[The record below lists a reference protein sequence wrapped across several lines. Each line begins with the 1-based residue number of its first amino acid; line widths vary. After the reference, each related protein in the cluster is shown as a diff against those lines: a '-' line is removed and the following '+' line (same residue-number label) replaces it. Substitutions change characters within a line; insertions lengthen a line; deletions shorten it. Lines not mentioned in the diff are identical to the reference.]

1 MIELFGY
8 SQIPQDPHILD
19 IENQGAVSLNY
30 EVGTIGD
37 LVGRSSPYS
46 QTFTLPF
53 TNGNNKFFRQFYNIN
68 VDTETSLSTDYLNFN
83 PNIKTPCE
91 IRVDGI
97 PIITGSFQLLKCS
110 LKSRVYEIVVLGT
123 ESDFY
128 NALGDKKLIDAFR
141 ISNTSTALTDTYNV
155 NISEANIIDSW
166 DLSNDVTEGG
176 VGDGVIVFPIIDYG
190 LVGDYNFL
198 FLEDDSMG
206 YGGLVEPS
214 FLQPQDLRPS
224 IQLKALFELIVK
236 EAGFTLTN
244 NSFITSDAWDKAYM
258 TLGTDRESTAI
269 TTAHQ
274 SQVSDTTSATIQT
287 WGGLGVDSG
296 EWVNLLFPSQSGA
309 GYGNNPASL
318 YDSGDDW
325 NVGGEFIVPYNGSY
339 SGVFVARFN
348 TGPASIAQGASIKLI
363 VSTPNAVG
371 GASSTVLSSY
381 SQYYD
386 GNDGGTAIVNTFTF
400 VWGINALAGEKINFS
415 ARAVVELGFS
425 VDLLASGT
433 FVTIL
438 GSNSL
443 AGQADIPANMPDL
456 SQKDF
461 ITDIVQRF
469 NLAIIS
475 DTSTPTILNVIPWQ
489 DYIDLGTRKDWTQK
503 LDLSQERTIAPTTK
517 HKKQLIN
524 FSDLEDE
531 DNRNVSN
538 QNTYGSVFGNYTQKI
553 TGDYLSG
560 TLENKSVFSPF
571 SVNPVPRQDDSS
583 LTDAPTL
590 LIHQGYAHEAGGPLA
605 SCKPKLFYHNGLQS
619 LNTQIYIGQT
629 GIYNYPL
636 CLPFYNAGAEMAVDS
651 PMLYWQFQTPGSW
664 GGPIFGTTPS
674 SEGYF
679 KRYWQEFLTSYYD
692 SSARTLDCSVY
703 LTASDIHNFEFNDE
717 IVIEDTAYRV
727 LKISGFQPFSNVPT
741 KVQLLKKIN
750 NVGALQ
756 VPDPTDLCDATP
768 YAFFSSGIVGF
779 QDNQTGATVV
789 SEDCCNTYNY
799 NWVDTNC
806 YWNYGGGGGGGGDPT
821 TGTGG
826 WNPHGNP
833 NDGNVGGVADTMG
846 KGGFSSRKSRG
857 VPNINPTFGEHSIRG
872 NNIESQSNSVY
883 KNFVYYAT
891 SEDTTA
897 RIATPTGIEGDNSGI
912 TIAYNTMARLI
923 IRALSVQ
930 THVLSG
936 GTGSYGS
943 SSFNVWTFM
952 VKNVD
957 GTITVNTDGGEQL
970 DFRQADTDAGTR
982 TIDVVSTGGKAGFAG
997 DQGVN
1002 ITCTGPADS
1011 ILAWHLDCAVTYVEF
1026 GYPKELTKLILTESG
1041 DFLITESGDNL
1052 EQE

>member
-8 SQIPQDPHILD
+8 NQKSQDPFLLD
-19 IENQGAVSLNY
+19 IQNQGEVSLNY
-30 EVGTIGD
+30 EVGDIGD

-53 TNGNNKFFRQFYNIN
+53 TNNNNKFFRQFYNIN
-68 VDTETSLSTDYLNFN
+68 VETDLILTTDYAVFD
-83 PNIKTPCE
+83 PNIKTPCD

-110 LKSRVYEIVVLGT
+110 LKSRVYEIVVLGS
-123 ESDFY
+123 ESDFF
-128 NALGDKKLIDAFR
+128 NSLGDKKLIDAFR
-141 ISNTSTALTDTYNV
+141 LSASSSSLVDTYNV
-155 NISEANIIDSW
+155 NINDTNIVDSW

-176 VGDGVIVFPIIDYG
+176 VGDGVIIFPLIDYG

-198 FLEDDSMG
+198 YLEADSMG
-206 YGGLVEPS
+206 NGGLVEPS

-224 IQLKALFELIVK
+224 IQLKALFDLIIK
-236 EAGFTLTN
+236 EAGFSLTN
-244 NSFITSDAWDKAYM
+244 NAFLASDAWTKAYM

-274 SQVSDTTSATIQT
+274 SQVANTASAIIQT
-287 WGGLGVDSG
+287 WGIGGVDSG
-296 EWVNLLFPSQSGA
+296 DWETILFPNQSGA
-309 GYGNNPASL
+309 GYGSNPPSL

-325 NVGGEFIVPYNGSY
+325 NVGGEFVVPYNGSY
-339 SGVFVARFN
+339 SGIFVTRWN
-348 TGPASIAQGASIKLI
+348 SGPSSIAQGATIKI
-363 VSTPNAVG
+363 NVSTPNAVG
-371 GASSTVLSSY
+371 GAFNTILFSVEQSFE
-381 SQYYD
+381 
-386 GNDGGTAIVNTFTF
+386 GNDGGIPILNTFTF
-400 VWGINALAGEKINFS
+400 PWNINALAGETIRFN
-415 ARAVVELGFS
+415 AQAQVESGYS
-425 VDLLASGT
+425 VDLMASST
-433 FVTIL
+433 YVKIV
-438 GSNSL
+438 GSNTM
-443 AGQADIPANMPDL
+443 AGEADIPSNMPDI

-469 NLAIIS
+469 NLVLIS
-475 DTSTPTILNVIPWQ
+475 DTSSPTILTVMPWQ

-503 LDLSQERTIAPTTK
+503 IDVSQEQTISTTTK
-517 HKKQLIN
+517 YKKQLIN
-524 FSDLEDE
+524 YSDLEDE

-538 QNTYGSVFGNYTQKI
+538 QNTYGSVFGSYTQKI
-553 TGDYLSG
+553 TGDYLTG

-590 LIHQGYAHEAGGPLA
+590 LIHQGYAHGTGGPLA
-605 SCKPKLFYHNGLQS
+605 SCKPKLFYHNGLKYQS
-619 LNTQIYIGQT
+619 PKIYIGQT
-629 GIYNYPL
+629 QSYYYPL
-636 CLPFYNAGAEMAVDS
+636 CLPFYNAGDQMAVDS

-679 KRYWQEFLTSYYD
+679 KRYWQEFLSSYYD
-692 SSARTLDCSVY
+692 KSARILDCSVY
-703 LTASDIHNFEFNDE
+703 LTASDVHNFEFNDE

-727 LKISGFQPFSNVPT
+727 LRISGFQPFANVPT

-756 VPDPTDLCDATP
+756 LPDPSDLCSATP
-768 YAFFSSGIVGF
+768 YAWFPSGIVGF
-779 QDNQTGATVV
+779 QDNETGATVV
-789 SEDCCNTYNY
+789 SEECCNTYHY
-799 NWVDTNC
+799 NWIDDNC
-806 YWNYGGGGGGGGDPT
+806 YWNYGGGGGGAGDPT
-821 TGTGG
+821 TGLGG

-833 NDGNVGGVADTMG
+833 NDGTVGGVADEKG
-846 KGGFSSRKSRG
+846 KGGFSSRKSKG

-872 NNIESQSNSVY
+872 NNIESQANSVF

-897 RIATPTGIEGDNSGI
+897 RIATATGIEATNSRI
-912 TIAYNTMARLI
+912 PIAYNTMARLT

-936 GTGSYGS
+936 GSGSYGS

-957 GTITVNTDGGEQL
+957 GVITVNTDGGEQL
-970 DFRQADTDAGTR
+970 DFRQADADAGTR
-982 TIDVVSTGGKAGFAG
+982 TVDVVSAAGKAGFAG
-997 DQGVN
+997 NRGVN

-1011 ILAWHLDCAVTYVEF
+1011 IVAWHLDCAVTYVDF
-1026 GYPKELTKLILTESG
+1026 GYPKTLTNLILTEGG
-1041 DFLITESGDNL
+1041 DFLITENDDYL

>member
-8 SQIPQDPHILD
+8 NQNTQDPHILD

-30 EVGTIGD
+30 EVGKIGD

-68 VDTETSLSTDYLNFN
+68 VDTELVLTTDYVIFD
-83 PNIKTPCE
+83 PNIKTPCD

-97 PIITGSFQLLKCS
+97 PIISGSFQLLKCS
-110 LKSRVYEIVVLGT
+110 LKKRVYEIVVLGR
-123 ESDFY
+123 ESDFF

-141 ISNTSTALTDTYNV
+141 LSSSSTALLETYNV
-155 NISEANIIDSW
+155 NVTEANIIDSW
-166 DLSNDVTEGG
+166 DLSNDVTNGN
-176 VGDGVIVFPIIDYG
+176 VGAGTIIFPIIDYG
-190 LVGDYNFL
+190 LVGDYNFIY
-198 FLEDDSMG
+198 LEDNATWDT
-206 YGGLVEPS
+206 GLAEPS
-214 FLQPQDLRPS
+214 FLGPQDLKPS
-224 IQLKALFELIVK
+224 IQLQALFNLIVK
-236 EAGFTLTN
+236 EAGFTLTT
-244 NSFITSDAWDKAYM
+244 STFLTSDAWTKAYM
-258 TLGTDRESTAI
+258 TLGSDRESTAI
-269 TTAHQ
+269 TSVHQ
-274 SQVSDTTSATIQT
+274 SQVSDTASATIQT
-287 WGGLGVDSG
+287 WGSG
-296 EWVNLLFPSQSGA
+296 GISSGTWDTLLFPSQSGA
-309 GYGNNPASL
+309 GYANNPPSL

-325 NVGGEFIVPYNGSY
+325 NVGGEFIAPFTGQY
-339 SGVFVARFN
+339 SGQFIVTFDH
-348 TGPASIAQGASIKLI
+348 GPASIAEGAALKLN
-363 VSTPNAVG
+363 VSSGIGTNPVF
-371 GASSTVLSSY
+371 SSE
-381 SQYYD
+381 SQYYN
-386 GNDGGTAIVNTFTF
+386 GYSGAVSAVNTFTF
-400 VWGINALAGEKINFS
+400 PFQVLALAGDSIDF
-415 ARAVVELGFS
+415 RVRFVVESGFS

-438 GSNSL
+438 GSNSI
-443 AGQADIPANMPDL
+443 AGIADTPANMPDL

-475 DTSTPTILNVIPWQ
+475 DTSTPTLLTIIPWQ
-489 DYIDLGTRKDWTQK
+489 DYIDLGVRKDWTQK
-503 LDLSQERTIAPTTK
+503 LDLSQERTISPTSK
-517 HKKQLIN
+517 YKKQLIN

-538 QNTYGSVFGNYTQKI
+538 QETYGSVFGNYTQKI
-553 TGDYLSG
+553 TGDYLNG

-571 SVNPVPRQDDSS
+571 SVNPIPRQDYSS
-583 LTDAPTL
+583 ITDAPTL
-590 LIHQGYAHEAGGPLA
+590 LIHQGYAHGTGGPIA

-619 LNTQIYIGQT
+619 LSIEIYIGET
-629 GIYNYPL
+629 GVFNYPL
-636 CLPFYNAGAEMAVDS
+636 CLPYYNAGAQMAVDS

-664 GGPIFGTTPS
+664 GGAIFGTTPS

-692 SSARTLDCSVY
+692 SSARLLECSVY
-703 LTASDIHNFEFNDE
+703 LTASDIYNFEFNDE

-727 LKISGFQPFSNVPT
+727 LKISGFQPFANVPT

-756 VPDPTDLCDATP
+756 VPEPSNLCNATP
-768 YAFFSSGIVGF
+768 YAFFPNGIVGF
-779 QDNQTGATVV
+779 QDNETGATVV

-799 NWVDTNC
+799 NWVGTNC
-806 YWNYGGGGGGGGDPT
+806 YWNYGGGGGGAGDPT
-821 TGTGG
+821 TGLGG
-826 WNPHGNP
+826 WNPHGKP
-833 NDGNVGGVADTMG
+833 NDGTVGGTADNSG
-846 KGGFSSRKSRG
+846 KGGFSSRKNKG
-857 VPNINPTFGEHSIRG
+857 IPNINPTFGEHSIRG

-897 RIATPTGIEGDNSGI
+897 RIATPTGIEGAKSGI
-912 TIAYNTMARLI
+912 TIAYNTMARMT

-952 VKNVD
+952 VKNVN
-957 GTITVNTDGGEQL
+957 GTITVNTDGKEQV
-970 DFRQADTDAGTR
+970 DFRQADSDAGTR
-982 TIDVVSTGGKAGFAG
+982 TIDVVSTLGKAGFKG

-1002 ITCTGPADS
+1002 IKCTGPAAS
-1011 ILAWHLDCAVTYVEF
+1011 ILSWHLDCEVTYVEF
-1026 GYPKELTKLILTESG
+1026 DFPKELTKLILTEGG
-1041 DFLITESGDNL
+1041 DFLITEGGDYL

>member
-8 SQIPQDPHILD
+8 SQTPQDPHILN

-30 EVGTIGD
+30 EVGKIGD

-68 VDTETSLSTDYLNFN
+68 VDTETSLTTDYLNFN

-97 PIITGSFQLLKCS
+97 PIISGSFQLLKCS
-110 LKSRVYEIVVLGT
+110 LKKRVYEIVVLGT
-123 ESDFY
+123 QSDFF

-141 ISNTSTALTDTYNV
+141 VSSSSTALLDTYNV
-155 NISEANIIDSW
+155 NITDANIIDSW

-176 VGDGVIVFPIIDYG
+176 VGDGVIIFPIIDYG
-190 LVGDYNFL
+190 FVGDYNFL
-198 FLEDDSMG
+198 YLEDDSMG
-206 YGGLVEPS
+206 YGGLVEPG
-214 FLQPQDLRPS
+214 FLQPQDLKPS
-224 IQLKALFELIVK
+224 IQLQTLFNLIIK
-236 EAGFTLTN
+236 EAGFTLSTN
-244 NSFITSDAWDKAYM
+244 AFLTSDAWTKAYM

-269 TTAHQ
+269 TTVHQ
-274 SQVSDTTSATIQT
+274 SQVSDTTNATIQT
-287 WGGLGVDSG
+287 WGSGGETSG
-296 EWVNLLFPSQSGA
+296 EWVSLLFPSQSGA
-309 GYGNNPASL
+309 GFANLPPSL

-325 NVGGEFIVPYNGSY
+325 NVGGEFIAPYTGEY
-339 SGVFVARFN
+339 SGVFY
-348 TGPASIAQGASIKLI
+348 TSWDIGPASIAQGATINLNVQTSVIQGGGPGFYQSIPQDFEGFDGA
-363 VSTPNAVG
+363 VS
-371 GASSTVLSSY
+371 
-381 SQYYD
+381 
-386 GNDGGTAIVNTFTF
+386 AIQTFAIPWS
-400 VWGINALAGEKINFS
+400 VNALQGNKIFFS
-415 ARAVVELGFS
+415 ARAVVESGFS
-425 VDLLASGT
+425 VDLVASGT
-433 FVTIL
+433 YVTIVS
-438 GSNSL
+438 SNSL
-443 AGQADIPANMPDL
+443 AGEADIPANMPDL

-469 NLAIIS
+469 NLAIIA
-475 DTSTPTILNVIPWQ
+475 DTSSPTILSIMPWQ

-503 LDLSQERTIAPTTK
+503 LDLSQERTLSPTTK
-517 HKKQLIN
+517 HKKQIIN

-538 QNTYGSVFGNYTQKI
+538 QETYGSVFGNYTQKI
-553 TGDYLSG
+553 TGDYLNG

-590 LIHQGYAHEAGGPLA
+590 LIHQGYAHGTGGPLA
-605 SCKPKLFYHNGLQS
+605 SCKPKLFYHNGLKYQ
-619 LNTQIYIGQT
+619 NPKIYIGQT
-629 GIYNYPL
+629 QSFYYPL
-636 CLPFYNAGAEMAVDS
+636 CLPYYNAGDQMAVDS

-679 KRYWQEFLTSYYD
+679 KRHWQKFLTSYYD

-703 LTASDIHNFEFNDE
+703 LTASDIHNFQFNDE

-727 LKISGFQPFSNVPT
+727 LQISGFQPFSNVPT

-750 NVGALQ
+750 NIEALQ
-756 VPDPTDLCDATP
+756 VPEPSDLCNATP
-768 YAFFSSGIVGF
+768 YAWFPSGIVGF

-789 SEDCCNTYNY
+789 SEDCCNTYHY

-806 YWNYGGGGGGGGDPT
+806 YWNYGGGGGGSGDPS
-821 TGTGG
+821 TGLGG

-833 NDGNVGGVADTMG
+833 NDGTVGGTADNLG
-846 KGGFSSRKSRG
+846 KAGFSSRKNKG

-891 SEDTTA
+891 SEDTSA
-897 RIATPTGIEGDNSGI
+897 RIATPTGIEGTNSGI
-912 TIAYNTMARLI
+912 PIAYNTMARLI

-957 GTITVNTDGGEQL
+957 GTITVNTDGKEQV
-970 DFRQADTDAGTR
+970 DFRQTDADAGTR
-982 TIDVVSTGGKAGFAG
+982 TIDVVSAVGKTGFAG
-997 DQGVN
+997 DRGIN
-1002 ITCTGPADS
+1002 IKCTGPAAS
-1011 ILAWHLDCAVTYVEF
+1011 ILSWHLDCAVTYVDF
-1026 GYPKELTKLILTESG
+1026 GFPKELTKLILTEGG
-1041 DFLITESGDNL
+1041 DFLITEGGDNL

>member
-155 NISEANIIDSW
+155 NVNDANIIDSF
-166 DLSNDVTEGG
+166 DLSNDVTIGG

-190 LVGDYNFL
+190 LIGDYNFL
-198 FLEDDSMG
+198 YLQDDSMS
-206 YGGLVEPS
+206 YGGLVEPG

-236 EAGFTLTN
+236 QAGFTLSTN
-244 NSFITSDAWDKAYM
+244 AFLTSDAWTKAYM

-269 TTAHQ
+269 ATAHQ

-287 WGGLGVDSG
+287 WGSGGETSG
-296 EWVNLLFPSQSGA
+296 EWVSLLFPSQSGA
-309 GYGNNPASL
+309 GFGGNPASL

-325 NVGGEFIVPYNGSY
+325 NVGGEFIVPFTGSFN
-339 SGVFVARFN
+339 GVFTVTVN
-348 TGPASIAQGASIKLI
+348 TGPASIAQGASLKLN
-363 VSTPNAVG
+363 VSTPNAAG
-371 GASSTVLSSY
+371 GAPSTVIWSNSYFLS
-381 SQYYD
+381 
-386 GNDGGTAIVNTFTF
+386 GNDGGTALVYTRTLPFGIV
-400 VWGINALAGEKINFS
+400 GIQGEKINFS
-415 ARAVVELGFS
+415 ARVVVESGFS

-438 GSNSL
+438 GNNSL
-443 AGQADIPANMPDL
+443 AGEADIPANMPNL

-461 ITDIVQRF
+461 ITDLVQRF

-475 DTSTPTILNVIPWQ
+475 DTSSPTILNVIPWQ

-503 LDLSQERTIAPTTK
+503 LDLSQERTLSPTTK
-517 HKKQLIN
+517 HKKQIIN

-538 QNTYGSVFGNYTQKI
+538 QETYGSVFGKYTQNI

-560 TLENKSVFSPF
+560 SLENKSVFSPF

-583 LTDAPTL
+583 ITDAPTL
-590 LIHQGYAHEAGGPLA
+590 LIHQGYAHGLGGPLA
-605 SCKPKLFYHNGLQS
+605 SCKPKLFYHNGLKYQ
-619 LNTQIYIGQT
+619 NPKIYIGQT
-629 GIYNYPL
+629 QSYYYPL
-636 CLPFYNAGAEMAVDS
+636 CLPYYNAGDQMAVDS

-679 KRYWQEFLTSYYD
+679 KRYWQKFLTSYYD
-692 SSARTLDCSVY
+692 SSARTLECSVY
-703 LTASDIHNFEFNDE
+703 LTASDVHNFEFNDE

-727 LKISGFQPFSNVPT
+727 LKISGFQPFANVPT
-741 KVQLLKKIN
+741 KVHLLKKIN
-750 NVGALQ
+750 NIGALQ
-756 VPDPTDLCDATP
+756 VPDPSDLCNATP
-768 YAFFSSGIVGF
+768 YAWFPSGIVGF

-789 SEDCCNTYNY
+789 SEDCCNTYHY

-806 YWNYGGGGGGGGDPT
+806 YWNYGGGGGGSGDPT
-821 TGTGG
+821 TGLGG

-833 NDGNVGGVADTMG
+833 NDGTVGGTADNLG
-846 KGGFSSRKSRG
+846 KAGFSSRKNKG

-891 SEDTTA
+891 SEDTSA
-897 RIATPTGIEGDNSGI
+897 RIATPTGIEGTNSGI
-912 TIAYNTMARLI
+912 PIAYNTMARLI

-957 GTITVNTDGGEQL
+957 GTITVNTNGKEQV
-970 DFRQADTDAGTR
+970 DFRQADADAGTR
-982 TIDVVSTGGKAGFAG
+982 TIDVVTAAGKAGFAG
-997 DQGVN
+997 DRGIN
-1002 ITCTGPADS
+1002 IKCTGPAAS
-1011 ILAWHLDCAVTYVEF
+1011 ILSWHLDCAVTYVDF
-1026 GYPKELTKLILTESG
+1026 SFPKELTKLILTESG

>member
-8 SQIPQDPHILD
+8 NQNTQDPHILD
-19 IENQGAVSLNY
+19 IENQGSVSLNY
-30 EVGTIGD
+30 EVGDIGD

-68 VDTETSLSTDYLNFN
+68 VDTQLELTTDYAVFD
-83 PNIKTPCE
+83 PNIKTPCD

-110 LKSRVYEIVVLGT
+110 LKSRQYEIVVLGT
-123 ESDFY
+123 ESDFF
-128 NALGDKKLIDAFR
+128 NSLGDKKLIDAFR
-141 ISNTSTALTDTYNV
+141 LSDSSTALVDTYNV
-155 NISEANIIDSW
+155 NINDTNIVDSW

-176 VGDGVIVFPIIDYG
+176 VGDGVIIFPIIDYG

-198 FLEDDSMG
+198 YLELDSMG
-206 YGGLVEPS
+206 YGGLVETG

-224 IQLKALFELIVK
+224 IQLKALFELIIK
-236 EAGFTLTN
+236 QAGFTITN
-244 NSFITSDAWDKAYM
+244 NTFIASDAWTKAYM

-274 SQVSDTTSATIQT
+274 SQVANTASATIQT
-287 WGGLGVDSG
+287 WGSG
-296 EWVNLLFPSQSGA
+296 GILSGTWDTLLFPSQSGA
-309 GYGNNPASL
+309 GYLNNPPSL

-325 NVGGEFIVPYNGSY
+325 NIGGEFIAPFTGQY
-339 SGVFVARFN
+339 SGQFVATFDH
-348 TGPASIAQGASIKLI
+348 GPASIAEGVALKLNVSSGIGANPVI
-363 VSTPNAVG
+363 
-371 GASSTVLSSY
+371 SSA
-381 SQYYD
+381 SQYYN
-386 GNDGGTAIVNTFTF
+386 GYSGAVSAVSTFTF
-400 VWGINALAGEKINFS
+400 PFHVLALAGDSIDF
-415 ARAVVELGFS
+415 RVRFVVESGFS

-438 GSNSL
+438 STNTM
-443 AGQADIPANMPDL
+443 AGEADIPSNMPDI

-469 NLAIIS
+469 NLVIVS
-475 DTSTPTILNVIPWQ
+475 DTSSPTVLTVMPWQ
-489 DYIDLGTRKDWTQK
+489 DYIDLGTRKNWTQK
-503 LDLSQERTIAPTTK
+503 LDLSQEQTISTTTK
-517 HKKQLIN
+517 YKKQLIN

-538 QNTYGSVFGNYTQKI
+538 QETYGSVFGNYTQNI
-553 TGDYLSG
+553 TGDYLTG
-560 TLENKSVFSPF
+560 TLENKAVFSPF
-571 SVNPVPRQDDSS
+571 SVNPIPRQDYSS
-583 LTDAPTL
+583 VTDAPTL
-590 LIHQGYAHEAGGPLA
+590 LIHQGYAHGTGGPLA
-605 SCKPKLFYHNGLQS
+605 SCKPKLFYHNGLES
-619 LNTQIYIGQT
+619 LNFQIYIGQT
-629 GIYNYPL
+629 GSYNYPL
-636 CLPFYNAGAEMAVDS
+636 CLPFYNAGDQMAVDS

-692 SSARTLDCSVY
+692 KSARVLECSVY
-703 LTASDIHNFEFNDE
+703 LTASDIHNFQFNDE

-727 LKISGFQPFSNVPT
+727 LKISGFQPFANVPT

-756 VPDPTDLCDATP
+756 LPDPSDLCDATP
-768 YAFFSSGIVGF
+768 FAWFPSGIVGF
-779 QDNQTGATVV
+779 QDNETGVTVV
-789 SEDCCNTYNY
+789 SEECCNTYHY
-799 NWVDTNC
+799 NWLDNNC
-806 YWNYGGGGGGGGDPT
+806 YWNYGGGGGGAGDPT
-821 TGTGG
+821 TGLGG
-826 WNPHGNP
+826 WNPHGKP
-833 NDGNVGGVADTMG
+833 NDGTVGGVADEKG
-846 KGGFSSRKSRG
+846 KGGFSSRKNKG

-872 NNIESQSNSVY
+872 SNIESQSNSVY

-891 SEDTTA
+891 TEDTTA
-897 RIATPTGIEGDNSGI
+897 RIATPNGIEGYNSGL
-912 TIAYNTMARLI
+912 TIAYNTMARMT

-943 SSFNVWTFM
+943 SSFNVWTYM

-957 GTITVNTDGGEQL
+957 GVITVNTDGKEQI
-970 DFRQADTDAGTR
+970 DFKQADSDAGTR
-982 TIDVVSTGGKAGFAG
+982 TIDVVSTLGKAGFKS

-1002 ITCTGPADS
+1002 IKCTGPAAS
-1011 ILAWHLDCAVTYVEF
+1011 ILAWHLDCEVTYVEF
-1026 GYPKELTKLILTESG
+1026 DFPKTISKLILTEGG
-1041 DFLITESGDNL
+1041 DFLITENGDYL

>member
-8 SQIPQDPHILD
+8 NQNTQDPHVLD

-30 EVGTIGD
+30 EVGKIGD

-68 VDTETSLSTDYLNFN
+68 VDTELVLTTDYVIFD
-83 PNIKTPCE
+83 PNIKTPCD

-97 PIITGSFQLLKCS
+97 PIISGSFQLLKCS
-110 LKSRVYEIVVLGT
+110 LKKRVYEIVVLGR
-123 ESDFY
+123 ESDFF

-141 ISNTSTALTDTYNV
+141 ISSASTALLETYNF
-155 NISEANIIDSW
+155 NINEANIIDSW
-166 DLSNDVTEGG
+166 DLSNDVTNGN
-176 VGDGVIVFPIIDYG
+176 VGAGTIVFPIIDFG
-190 LVGDYNFL
+190 LVGDYNFIY
-198 FLEDDSMG
+198 LEADSMG
-206 YGGLVEPS
+206 YGGITES
-214 FLQPQDLRPS
+214 GFLQPQDLRPS
-224 IQLKALFELIVK
+224 IQLKALFELIIHG
-236 EAGFTLTN
+236 AGFTLKN
-244 NSFITSDAWDKAYM
+244 NSFLASDAWTKAYM

-287 WGGLGVDSG
+287 WGSGGETSG
-296 EWVNLLFPSQSGA
+296 EWVTLLFPSQSGA
-309 GYGNNPASL
+309 GFTNNPPSL

-325 NVGGEFIVPYNGSY
+325 NVGGEFIAPYTGSY
-339 SGVFVARFN
+339 SGVFYTSWN
-348 TGPASIAQGASIKLI
+348 HGPASLSQGATIRVR
-363 VSTPNAVG
+363 VSTPVAAGAIENDYFGSQNQSYPGFNGIVPAV
-371 GASSTVLSSY
+371 S
-381 SQYYD
+381 
-386 GNDGGTAIVNTFTF
+386 TFTF
-400 VWGINALAGEKINFS
+400 PWQVTAIAGEKISFY
-415 ARAVVELGFS
+415 ARAEVELGFS

-433 FVTIL
+433 YVTIVS
-438 GSNSL
+438 SNSL
-443 AGQADIPANMPDL
+443 AGQADIPSNTPDL

-475 DTSTPTILNVIPWQ
+475 DTSTPTLLTIIPWQ
-489 DYIDLGTRKDWTQK
+489 DYIDLGIRKDWTQK
-503 LDLSQERTIAPTTK
+503 LDLSQERTISPTSK
-517 HKKQLIN
+517 YKKQLIN

-538 QNTYGSVFGNYTQKI
+538 QETYGSVFGNYTQKI
-553 TGDYLSG
+553 TGDYLNG
-560 TLENKSVFSPF
+560 TLQNKSVFSPF
-571 SVNPVPRQDDSS
+571 SVNPIPRQDDSS
-583 LTDAPTL
+583 VTDAPSL
-590 LIHQGYAHEAGGPLA
+590 LIHQGYAHGTGGPLA
-605 SCKPKLFYHNGLQS
+605 SCKPKLFYHNGLKS
-619 LNTQIYIGQT
+619 LNIEIYIGET
-629 GIYNYPL
+629 GVYNYPL
-636 CLPFYNAGAEMAVDS
+636 CLPYYNAGAQMAVDS

-692 SSARTLDCSVY
+692 SSARLLECSVY
-703 LTASDIHNFEFNDE
+703 LTASDIYNFEFNDE

-727 LKISGFQPFSNVPT
+727 LKISGFQPFANVPT

-756 VPDPTDLCDATP
+756 LPEPTDLCNATP
-768 YAFFSSGIVGF
+768 YAFFSNGIVGF
-779 QDNQTGATVV
+779 QDNETGATVI
-789 SEDCCNTYNY
+789 SRDCCNTYNY
-799 NWVDTNC
+799 NWVGTNC
-806 YWNYGGGGGGGGDPT
+806 YWNYGGGGGGSGDPT
-821 TGTGG
+821 TGLGG

-833 NDGNVGGVADTMG
+833 NDGTVGGTADNLG
-846 KGGFSSRKSRG
+846 KAGFSSRKNKG
-857 VPNINPTFGEHSIRG
+857 VPNINPTLGEHSIRG

-891 SEDTTA
+891 SEDTSA
-897 RIATPTGIEGDNSGI
+897 RIATPTGIQGTRSGI

-936 GTGSYGS
+936 GSGSYGS

-957 GTITVNTDGGEQL
+957 GTITVNTDGKEQI
-970 DFRQADTDAGTR
+970 DFRQADSDAGTR
-982 TIDVVSTGGKAGFAG
+982 TIDVVPAAGKSGFAG
-997 DQGVN
+997 FRGIN
-1002 ITCTGPADS
+1002 IKCSGPAGS
-1011 ILAWHLDCAVTYVEF
+1011 ILSWHLDCDVTYVEF
-1026 GYPKELTKLILTESG
+1026 DFPKELTKLILTEGG
-1041 DFLITESGDNL
+1041 DFLITEGGDYL